1 MDEDEGTMGEG
12 LGVLQAGVA
21 PGSVADV
28 SNEEV
33 RADLTSLGGELSVLM
48 SSNGVLL
55 HYWLAAYVM
64 SETRPVRVS
73 IGLVEHGV

>member
-1 MDEDEGTMGEG
+1 VDEDEGIMGEG

-33 RADLTSLGGELSVLM
+33 RADLTSLGGELPVPM
-48 SSNGVLL
+48 SSDGVLL
-55 HYWLAAYVM
+55 HYWLAAYIM

-73 IGLVEHGV
+73 VGLVEHGV